1 VYALSNGFISQL
13 DVADQALLLR
23 RAKTVMLNVGDVL
36 SSSDAT
42 TSHIYFPV
50 SGAIAMYVGCQ
61 SKGAHTG
68 LAVGLIGAEGAA
80 GLQAALGL
88 GAGHLTMVVQRRSG
102 W

>member
-42 TSHIYFPV
+42 TLTFIFRSVEPLPCMWAAKV
-50 SGAIAMYVGCQ
+50 
-61 SKGAHTG
+61 KGR
-68 LAVGLIGAEGAA
+68 I
-80 GLQAALGL
+80 QAWLW
-88 GAGHLTMVVQRRSG
+88 V
-102 W
+102 